1 MTARRRLPL
10 LAALCALAVVAA
22 APLLSQEAPAP
33 PPATSPAALLGAP
46 AFRNIGPARQNGR
59 ILHVLVNERQPST
72 FYLAPA
78 TGGLWK
84 TVNNGTTFE
93 SVLPDKSAVAIG
105 HAALA
110 PSNPDIIWVGTGDAA
125 SGRIPLRGFGVWKST
140 DAGKTWAHM
149 GLTDTRHIGRIAIHP
164 RNPDIVYVAA
174 VGYHFSNGPD
184 RGLYKTTDGGKTWAK
199 VLFKGDHVGVVDVVV
214 NPAKP
219 STVFAVTY
227 DKQRIPWNFDEGGP
241 ETAIYKS
248 TDEGKTWRR
257 LAGGLPSG
265 KLGRSG
271 LVIYPKNPSIMYAVI
286 DNMNPRPAP
295 PAKPP
300 AEGQQAGGQQQA
312 RPQGPRLVGG
322 EVYRS
327 ENGGETWVKT
337 NSPDESI
344 GGGKWYGW
352 IYVDPNNDKTVYV
365 PNVNFYRSLDGGK
378 TWGKKGPEN
387 LARSFHVDYHGFWID
402 PRDSRHLILASD
414 GGLAFSWD
422 SGETWDV
429 VDHLPLAQYYA
440 VGVDMEEPYNVYG
453 GLQDNGSVK
462 IPSNGPRGSITRDD
476 WTMVGG
482 GDGMYNV
489 VDPEDS
495 RWLLNASQLGA
506 IQRVDQ
512 RAGTSRS
519 IRPPARRSGQPY
531 RFHWTAPIHLSP
543 HNPRIVYLGAQVLL
557 RSVNRGDSWQEIS
570 PDLTTNDR
578 EKLNGN
584 IEFCTLTTIAESPV
598 TPGVIWAGTD
608 DGKVQVTRDSGGTW
622 KDVTAK
628 ITAAGGPADHYVTR
642 VFASP
647 HKDGTAFVLKTG
659 WHRDDY
665 TPFAFRTDDF
675 GDTWTAIGKGL
686 PDGTVYAFAQDRRHA
701 DLLFVG
707 SEMGVFATLDGG
719 KTWAPFGTGLP
730 PYPIVHDLL
739 IHPREND
746 LVVATHSRG
755 IFIADIT
762 VLQEATAAVMAKD
775 AHLFAVE
782 PKIQWPRRTIG
793 GTIGGDRQFVA
804 PNEPAG
810 LVVNY
815 FLKAETKEKIAIRI
829 TNAAGDT
836 VAVVEGKGAAGLNS
850 VTWDFRRTG
859 AQPPSQAAAGQA
871 PAATGPRMQAALA
884 PPGDYT
890 VALEIGDKRMTTRA
904 TVRSAP
910 ERD

>member
-1 MTARRRLPL
+1 MTAKRLLPL
-10 LAALCALAVVAA
+10 AAALGAIAA
-22 APLLSQEAPAP
+22 ITTAPLLSQEAP
-33 PPATSPAALLGAP
+33 PPASPAALVGAP

-110 PSNPDIIWVGTGDAA
+110 PSNPDIVWVGTGDAA
-125 SGRIPLRGFGVWKST
+125 SGRIPLRGFGVWKSA

-149 GLTDTRHIGRIAIHP
+149 GLADTRHIGRIAIHP

-174 VGYHFSNGPD
+174 VGYHFSNSPD

-199 VLFKGDHVGVVDVVV
+199 VLDKGDRVGVVDVVID
-214 NPAKP
+214 PKKP

-241 ETAIYKS
+241 ETGIYKS
-248 TDEGKTWRR
+248 TDDGKTWRR
-257 LAGGLPSG
+257 LAGGLPTG

-271 LVIYPKNPSIMYAVI
+271 LVIYPKNPAIMYAVI
-286 DNMNPRPAP
+286 DNLNPRPPAP
-295 PAKPP
+295 AAPGQPAPGGAP
-300 AEGQQAGGQQQA
+300 QAGP
-312 RPQGPRLVGG
+312 RPQAPRPIGG

-337 NSPDESI
+337 NADGESI

-365 PNVNFYRSLDGGK
+365 PNVSFYRSLDGGK

-387 LARSFHVDYHGFWID
+387 LARSFHVDYHGFWVD
-402 PRDSRHLILASD
+402 PRDSKHLILASD

-422 SGETWDV
+422 FGETWDV
-429 VDHLPLAQYYA
+429 VDHLPLAQYYT

-476 WTMVGG
+476 WTMTGG

-495 RWLLNASQLGA
+495 RWLFNASQLGA

-519 IRPPARRSGQPY
+519 IRPPARRSGAPY

-570 PDLTTNDR
+570 PDLTTNDP
-578 EKLNGN
+578 EKLKGN
-584 IEFCTLTTIAESPV
+584 IEFCTLTTIAESPL

-628 ITAAGGPADHYVTR
+628 IAAAGRAGRSLRDAGLRVAAQGRHGVRRSRPA
-642 VFASP
+642 
-647 HKDGTAFVLKTG
+647 GTATTTRRSCSG
-659 WHRDDY
+659 PTTSATRGRRS
-665 TPFAFRTDDF
+665 ARACRTARC
-675 GDTWTAIGKGL
+675 T
-686 PDGTVYAFAQDRRHA
+686 R
-701 DLLFVG
+701 
-707 SEMGVFATLDGG
+707 S
-719 KTWAPFGTGLP
+719 
-730 PYPIVHDLL
+730 
-739 IHPREND
+739 
-746 LVVATHSRG
+746 
-755 IFIADIT
+755 
-762 VLQEATAAVMAKD
+762 
-775 AHLFAVE
+775 
-782 PKIQWPRRTIG
+782 
-793 GTIGGDRQFVA
+793 
-804 PNEPAG
+804 
-810 LVVNY
+810 
-815 FLKAETKEKIAIRI
+815 
-829 TNAAGDT
+829 
-836 VAVVEGKGAAGLNS
+836 
-850 VTWDFRRTG
+850 RRTG
-859 AQPPSQAAAGQA
+859 RTPTCCSSDPRWACSPRLTRARRGRRSARACRRIRSCTTCSSTRARTTSSWPRTAAASSSPTSRRCRRRRRPSWRRTRTCSPWSRRSSGRAA
-871 PAATGPRMQAALA
+871 PSAAASAATASSWRR
-884 PPGDYT
+884 T
-890 VALEIGDKRMTTRA
+890 SRRA
-904 TVRSAP
+904 WW
-910 ERD
+910 